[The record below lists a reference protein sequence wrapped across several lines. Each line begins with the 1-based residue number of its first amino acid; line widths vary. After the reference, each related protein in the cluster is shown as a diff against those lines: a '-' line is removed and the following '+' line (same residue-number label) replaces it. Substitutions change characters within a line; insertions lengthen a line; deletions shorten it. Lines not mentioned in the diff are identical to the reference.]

1 MKVGVWIKVGL
12 LIIIIIFLQAC
23 NCINKDSSKNNEIN
37 VEKEISYLFDG
48 YNYDLKVGMQRGFA
62 NYYNVFIL
70 KSDLSLSGF
79 ERIKSKIEKKWKLV
93 YTSEGQYVFC
103 YDRYNQMT
111 IIYPGK
117 MEYYDKFGQKL
128 YIKSSS
134 LDKWGISIKYIKEGT
149 LYCKDA
155 EF

>member
-23 NCINKDSSKNNEIN
+23 NEIDSSKSNEIN

-117 MEYYDKFGQKL
+117 MEYYDKFGQKI

-149 LYCKDA
+149 LYCKDV

>member
-1 MKVGVWIKVGL
+1 MHKFIF
-12 LIIIIIFLQAC
+12 LIILNLFLQAC
-23 NCINKDSSKNNEIN
+23 TDIDTSKNNEIN

-117 MEYYDKFGQKL
+117 MEYYDKFGQKI

-149 LYCKDA
+149 LYCKDV

>member
-111 IIYPGK
+111 IIYPEKWNIMISLGK
-117 MEYYDKFGQKL
+117 N
-128 YIKSSS
+128 YI
-134 LDKWGISIKYIKEGT
+134 
-149 LYCKDA
+149 
-155 EF
+155 

>member
-23 NCINKDSSKNNEIN
+23 NEIDSSKSNEIE

-62 NYYNVFIL
+62 NYYNFFIP
-70 KSDLSLSGF
+70 KSNLSLSNF
-79 ERIKSKIEKKWKLV
+79 EMIKSRIEKKWKLV
-93 YTSEGQYVFC
+93 YTSEDQYVYC

-111 IIYPGK
+111 IIYPEK

-128 YIKSSS
+128 YMKSSL
-134 LDKWGISIKYIKEGT
+134 LDQWNIGVIYKKEGT
-149 LYCKDA
+149 SYCKHVK
-155 EF
+155 F

>member
-23 NCINKDSSKNNEIN
+23 NEIDSSKSNEIE

-62 NYYNVFIL
+62 NYYNFFIP
-70 KSDLSLSGF
+70 KSNLSLSNF
-79 ERIKSKIEKKWKLV
+79 EMIKSRIEKKWKLV
-93 YTSEGQYVFC
+93 YTSEDQYVYC

-111 IIYPGK
+111 IIYPEK

-128 YIKSSS
+128 YMKSSL
-134 LDKWGISIKYIKEGT
+134 LDQWNIGVIYKKEGT
-149 LYCKDA
+149 SYCNHVK
-155 EF
+155 F

>member
-23 NCINKDSSKNNEIN
+23 NEIDSSKSNEIE

-62 NYYNVFIL
+62 NYYNFFIP
-70 KSDLSLSGF
+70 KSNLSLSNF
-79 ERIKSKIEKKWKLV
+79 EMIKSRIEKKWKLV
-93 YTSEGQYVFC
+93 YTSEDQYVYC

-111 IIYPGK
+111 IIYPEK

-128 YIKSSS
+128 YMKSSL
-134 LDKWGISIKYIKEGT
+134 LDQWNIGVIYKKEGAS
-149 LYCKDA
+149 YCKHVK
-155 EF
+155 F

>member
-1 MKVGVWIKVGL
+1 
-12 LIIIIIFLQAC
+12 
-23 NCINKDSSKNNEIN
+23 
-37 VEKEISYLFDG
+37 
-48 YNYDLKVGMQRGFA
+48 MQRGFA

-70 KSDLSLSGF
+70 KSDLSLSSF

-103 YDRYNQMT
+103 YDWYNQMI

-128 YIKSSS
+128 YMKSSL
-134 LDKWGISIKYIKEGT
+134 LDQWNIGVIYKKEGT
-149 LYCKDA
+149 SYCKDVK
-155 EF
+155 F